1 LYSYN
6 HQVWQNTSGA
16 IDYSPFEINKI
27 LEGNTLGQLLAFN
40 VEFTDKRFLI
50 EKADKIQKLIKA
62 LIGNSSDPEIITLKN
77 SIDTLTSKT
86 NTLKT
91 ENSQNQ
97 TKIEA
102 IESSTSSLS
111 NRYIFCFENNSCRI
125 VYELE

>member
-111 NRYIFCFENNSCRI
+111 YRYIFCFENNSCRN

>member
-1 LYSYN
+1 MYSYN